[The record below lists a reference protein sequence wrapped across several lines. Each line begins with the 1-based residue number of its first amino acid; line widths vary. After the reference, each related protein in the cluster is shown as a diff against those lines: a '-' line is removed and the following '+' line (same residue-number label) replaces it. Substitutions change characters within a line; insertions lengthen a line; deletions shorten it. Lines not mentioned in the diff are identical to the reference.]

1 MHLHVE
7 SLGTADGKPQ
17 RGSSEAAFT
26 SARWDRRETEDA
38 WWAERVSTLFL
49 INSVI
54 VLYLIFVCNIYF
66 ETFNAFAFDW
76 YYSKLM
82 NWIKK

>member
-7 SLGTADGKPQ
+7 SAGTADGKPQ

-26 SARWDRRETEDA
+26 SARWNRRETEDP

-49 INSVI
+49 ITSNQ
-54 VLYLIFVCNIYF
+54 FCNCFIS
-66 ETFNAFAFDW
+66 NIN
-76 YYSKLM
+76 L
-82 NWIKK
+82 